1 MFIGLAAA
9 QAHDME
15 AMKYYNLGLASTLTS
30 KKIAYF
36 TEALRLNP
44 ALVEAYEKR
53 GLLYYFQEK
62 YDAVIQ
68 DFQKYIELAPGKAED
83 FRMLGLG
90 FLRSR
95 IYNQAIDNF
104 TRAIKLKPNCAD
116 SYADRAEA
124 YRLIS
129 RYNDAIRDST
139 KAIEIW
145 ADPGTMSD
153 AYRTRAKSYLAIG
166 RNTEVSTYPITI

>member
-1 MFIGLAAA
+1 MKKFTFFFLMFIGLVAA

-15 AMKYYNLGLASTLTS
+15 AMKYYNLGLSSTITS
-30 KKIAYF
+30 KKIDYF

-62 YDAVIQ
+62 YDEVIQ
-68 DFQKYIELAPGKAED
+68 DFQRYIELAPAKAED

-95 IYNQAIDNF
+95 NYNQAIDNF
-104 TRAIKLKPNCAD
+104 SRAIEIDPKNTKAYVN
-116 SYADRAEA
+116 RAEA
-124 YRLIS
+124 YRLSGQYENAI
-129 RYNDAIRDST
+129 YDATR
-139 KAIEIW
+139 AIEIW
-145 ADPGTMSD
+145 GDPGTMSE
-153 AYRTRAKSYLAIG
+153 SYKIRYKISWLLI
-166 RNTEVSTYPITI
+166 